1 MSTRKLCIWGVPV
14 LVFALAGAAYY
25 FFVYNHHQVITFS
38 DDSKLTLL
46 AVDYGKKHVP
56 PTVKTSGTAAR
67 PRRGNTITTTNDT
80 LVLWVQEQYDSK
92 EWHNF
97 QYYVYDR
104 DNKACVQAINY
115 GGGGRGNDII
125 GIRVDAFPRRQSK
138 FYLCVQEN
146 SNGNNEVAEKKFT
159 ISNPAGRSF
168 KDWTPDSFPVAK
180 DDDDVSVTLTKLVA
194 GTPMGYTRNDADPD
208 DPMNKGVQA
217 TFHVERNGSPVSNWQ
232 PVSVVTT
239 DASGNSVNGYVNN
252 NNRQNDLDSV
262 VYQWGLWPDEPAWKV
277 RFEFSQ
283 QSDFAPNELWT
294 VPNIPV
300 VAARRN
306 DFYNYNARRG
316 GATNTPVA
324 ETDLNGVHLKIFPAM
339 TFTDSG
345 NSQQDGGLIV
355 EGDSGDMNG
364 MRMTVKIADDHA
376 NNIDFWDNGSYNNGK
391 VMMHRYQLRD
401 LADSTNLTVSVALHK
416 SRFVEF
422 TVKPQKAPDSTAPQ

>member
-1 MSTRKLCIWGVPV
+1 MSTRKLCLWGAPV
-14 LVFALAGAAYY
+14 LVLALAGAAYY
-25 FFVYNHHQVITFS
+25 YFFFNHHQVIIFS

-56 PTVKTSGTAAR
+56 PTIKASGTGAR
-67 PRRGNTITTTNDT
+67 PRRGNSIITTNDT
-80 LVLWVQEQYDSK
+80 LVLWVEEQYDSK
-92 EWHNF
+92 EWHNY
-97 QYYVYDR
+97 QYYVYDK
-104 DNKACVQAINY
+104 DNKACVQAMNY
-115 GGGGRGNDII
+115 GGNGRGNDII

-138 FYLCVQEN
+138 FYVKVQEN
-146 SNGNNEVAEKKFT
+146 SNGNNEVAEKKFV

-168 KDWTPDSFPVAK
+168 ADWTPDSFPVAK

-194 GTPMGYTRNDADPD
+194 GTPMGYTRNDSDAD

-217 TFHVERNGSPVSNWQ
+217 TFHVERNGSSVSNWA

-252 NNRQNDLDSV
+252 NNRQNEVDSI

-283 QSDFAPNELWT
+283 QSDFAPNELWV

-300 VAARRN
+300 VEAKRM
-306 DFYNYNARRG
+306 DFYNYNTRRG
-316 GATNTPVA
+316 NTNTPVA
-324 ETDLNGVHLKIFPAM
+324 ENDLNGFHLKIYSAM
-339 TFTDSG
+339 NFTDSG
-345 NSQQDGGLIV
+345 NSQQDGGLVV
-355 EGDSGDMNG
+355 ESDGPDMSG

-391 VMMHRYQLRD
+391 IMMHRYQLRD

-422 TVKPQKAPDSTAPQ
+422 TVKPQKAPESTEAQ